1 MAALSIRN
9 NVKKKRKK
17 QLLCK
22 IRLFPICIISPLVS
36 LVKKQRCLLYD
47 DSSIIS
53 RILESNTFEKHRNL
67 KGAVRKRLPPLPFVS
82 FTFLWSLVCKLEAS
96 YDNIV

>member
-1 MAALSIRN
+1 MAALSTRN
-9 NVKKKRKK
+9 NVKRKK
-17 QLLCK
+17 KSLCK
-22 IRLFPICIISPLVS
+22 IRLFPICIISPLVP

-67 KGAVRKRLPPLPFVS
+67 KGAVRKKLLPPPPL
-82 FTFLWSLVCKLEAS
+82 SLLRFS
-96 YDNIV
+96 GR